1 MLMEYYSETLTKV
14 GLQYMQAR
22 SNFAAGQVFPNCPVN
37 LISGTYPTYDKT
49 YWMKNE
55 AKVRAP
61 GTESAGSPHARGTDS
76 YACEDVSFHDDVP
89 FENIKNDPKVLNPES
104 AATRRVTNKIDIYD
118 EVDFTSNFFT
128 TGIWGTDLTPSTL
141 WNAASGSDPLGDID
155 TAKQTVKKNTG
166 FDPNRIAISR
176 EVYDVLK
183 RHSSIKEQIKYTSS
197 RNVTAELLAYMFEV
211 DKVIILN
218 GVYDSAKYGA
228 TASQG
233 FIGGQHCLVYHAS
246 NGPSLEE
253 PSAGYR
259 FVWNGYG
266 SDGFGVESRDKADNK
281 AVRVEAHNYR
291 DFKLVAADLGYM
303 LNNVLA

>member
-14 GLQYMQAR
+14 GLQYLQDR
-22 SNFAAGQVFPNCPVN
+22 SNFAAGRVFPNCPVKY
-37 LISGTYPTYDKT
+37 ISGTFPTYDKA

-89 FENIKNDPKVLNPES
+89 FENIENDPAVLNPES
-104 AATRRVTNKIDIYD
+104 AATRRVTSKIDIYD
-118 EVDFTSNFFT
+118 EVDFATNFFS
-128 TGIWGTDLTPSTL
+128 TGKWGTDLSPSTK
-141 WNAASGSDPLGDID
+141 WDASSGSDPLGEID
-155 TAKQTVKKNTG
+155 TAKQVVKKATG

-183 RHSSIKEQIKYTSS
+183 RHADIKEQIKYTSS
-197 RNVTAELLAYMFEV
+197 RNVTPELLAYMFEV
-211 DKVIILN
+211 DQVVVLN
-218 GVYDSAKYGA
+218 GVYDTAKYGA
-228 TASQG
+228 TASQS
-233 FIGGQHCLVYHAS
+233 FIGGQHCLVYYAAS
-246 NGPSLEE
+246 GPSLEE

-259 FVWNGYG
+259 FVWSGYG
-266 SDGFGVESRDKADNK
+266 DEGFGVESIELPKQK

-291 DFKLVAADLGYM
+291 DMKLVASDLGY
-303 LNNVLA
+303 LLYDCLT